1 MIRAYLRHLFAS
13 DDPAPM
19 WSAAIALVSV
29 SMGAGLVFTLSAVLD
44 AL

>member
-1 MIRAYLRHLFAS
+1 MIRAYLQALFLS

-19 WSAAIALVSV
+19 WSAAIALISVSV
-29 SMGAGLVFTLSAVLD
+29 GSGLVFTLSTVLD